1 MPIDELKL
9 AKMPGH
15 PPDVRGDRADGG
27 PIRSGRSPGWLA
39 RRSIRPRLA
48 MKVLRVL
55 RQCVLGLAV
64 LSLAACSSDD
74 ETANDAQL
82 KAQALQIVGQM
93 STRDKIGQKIMMA
106 FRYWCEPPADPNC
119 TDRMTVLP
127 DAAASAL
134 RDHRIG
140 GVVLFANNLV
150 SVDQISRL
158 TAQIAAAA
166 PVGMLIGVDEEGGN
180 VFRLPRGIAT
190 SFPGNMALGAAYLGA
205 ADAALAHDEGRVL
218 ASELAA
224 VGMNV
229 NFAPVVDVNSNP
241 LNPVINVRAYGDD
254 PAMVGLLGRHMARG
268 MAHAGVISAFKHFP
282 GHGDAATDSHYGLP
296 RVDKSRADAY
306 ATDLAPYRASIDL
319 GEAPEM
325 IMTAHIQYPS
335 LDETRVA
342 TRTGE
347 GILVPATMSRKIQH
361 DLLRGEFGY
370 RGVTVSDAL
379 DMDAIA
385 NHFDPDQAVINL
397 FRADVDIALMPV
409 EFRTAGQADR
419 LRAVIDRVVAA
430 LDAGTLSRAELDASV
445 ERITLMKLRHGIAP
459 NASRPQTSAVTVI
472 GSPGHRAAEQ
482 RIAQASIT
490 LLRNR
495 GATLP
500 LNAPQRPIFIMTPW
514 GEQAQ
519 GMRQRF
525 AELGYA
531 SVTGAKLAETPWAEQ
546 QRLIDAADIVILGT
560 LSSAPSPVERNGD
573 PRAADTRTNTASVQ
587 EGAAQPVGDKRPE
600 AVAHGQRSLVFDV
613 EGDAPTVP
621 GVLRAQQ
628 VSAPS
633 EAQRVRYA
641 MEYAKAKGKTVIHVS
656 LRAPYD
662 VPSFDDVADA
672 TVATYSYYGYDNGAW
687 RGPSMPALVDALAGV
702 RSPLGRLPVSVYEVS
717 MDGKLGSLRYARGFG
732 MRY

>member
-1 MPIDELKL
+1 
-9 AKMPGH
+9 
-15 PPDVRGDRADGG
+15 
-27 PIRSGRSPGWLA
+27 
-39 RRSIRPRLA
+39 

-205 ADAALAHDEGRVL
+205 ADAALASDEGRVL

-347 GILVPATMSRKIQH
+347 SILVPATMSRKIQH

-560 LSSAPSPVERNGD
+560 LSSAPLRSSAMAIRAPPTRGRIP
-573 PRAADTRTNTASVQ
+573 PRC
-587 EGAAQPVGDKRPE
+587 KR
-600 AVAHGQRSLVFDV
+600 
-613 EGDAPTVP
+613 
-621 GVLRAQQ
+621 VLRSPSTT
-628 VSAPS
+628 SAP
-633 EAQRVRYA
+633 RP
-641 MEYAKAKGKTVIHVS
+641 
-656 LRAPYD
+656 LRTGNAPW
-662 VPSFDDVADA
+662 S
-672 TVATYSYYGYDNGAW
+672 SMS
-687 RGPSMPALVDALAGV
+687 RGTRRPCSGCCARN
-702 RSPLGRLPVSVYEVS
+702 RSPRQAKRSGSAMRWSTPRRRARPSSTYHCARRMTCLRSTMSLTRRLPPIRTTATTTAPGAVRRCRHWS
-717 MDGKLGSLRYARGFG
+717 MRWPVCARRLAACRCRC
-732 MRY
+732 MR

>member
-1 MPIDELKL
+1 
-9 AKMPGH
+9 
-15 PPDVRGDRADGG
+15 
-27 PIRSGRSPGWLA
+27 
-39 RRSIRPRLA
+39 
-48 MKVLRVL
+48 
-55 RQCVLGLAV
+55 
-64 LSLAACSSDD
+64 
-74 ETANDAQL
+74 
-82 KAQALQIVGQM
+82 
-93 STRDKIGQKIMMA
+93 
-106 FRYWCEPPADPNC
+106 
-119 TDRMTVLP
+119 
-127 DAAASAL
+127 
-134 RDHRIG
+134 
-140 GVVLFANNLV
+140 
-150 SVDQISRL
+150 
-158 TAQIAAAA
+158 
-166 PVGMLIGVDEEGGN
+166 
-180 VFRLPRGIAT
+180 
-190 SFPGNMALGAAYLGA
+190 
-205 ADAALAHDEGRVL
+205 
-218 ASELAA
+218 
-224 VGMNV
+224 
-229 NFAPVVDVNSNP
+229 
-241 LNPVINVRAYGDD
+241 
-254 PAMVGLLGRHMARG
+254 
-268 MAHAGVISAFKHFP
+268 
-282 GHGDAATDSHYGLP
+282 
-296 RVDKSRADAY
+296 
-306 ATDLAPYRASIDL
+306 
-319 GEAPEM
+319 
-325 IMTAHIQYPS
+325 
-335 LDETRVA
+335 
-342 TRTGE
+342 
-347 GILVPATMSRKIQH
+347 MSRKIQH

-587 EGAAQPVGDKRPE
+587 RVLRSPSTTSAPRPLRTGNAPWSSMSRGRADRARGAARATG
-600 AVAHGQRSLVFDV
+600 
-613 EGDAPTVP
+613 
-621 GVLRAQQ
+621 LRAKR
-628 VSAPS
+628 SA
-633 EAQRVRYA
+633 A
-641 MEYAKAKGKTVIHVS
+641 
-656 LRAPYD
+656 
-662 VPSFDDVADA
+662 
-672 TVATYSYYGYDNGAW
+672 
-687 RGPSMPALVDALAGV
+687 GPLCDGV
-702 RSPLGRLPVSVYEVS
+702 RQGEGQDRHPRIT
-717 MDGKLGSLRYARGFG
+717 ARAV
-732 MRY
+732 

>member
-1 MPIDELKL
+1 M
-9 AKMPGH
+9 KM
-15 PPDVRGDRADGG
+15 
-27 PIRSGRSPGWLA
+27 
-39 RRSIRPRLA
+39 
-48 MKVLRVL
+48 LRVL
-55 RQCVLGLAV
+55 RQGVLGLAV
-64 LSLAACSSDD
+64 LALAACSPGD
-74 ETANDAQL
+74 ETAGDTQL
-82 KAQALQIVGQM
+82 KAQAQQIVGQM

-106 FRYWCEPPADPNC
+106 LRYWCEPPANANC

-127 DAAASAL
+127 DAAAGAL

-140 GVVLFANNLV
+140 GVILFANNLV
-150 SVDQISRL
+150 SIDQINRL

-180 VFRLPRGIAT
+180 VFRLPRGSAT
-190 SFPGNMALGAAYLGA
+190 SFPGSMALGAAYLGT
-205 ADAALAHDEGRVL
+205 ADAALAYGQGHVL

-254 PAMVGLLGRHMARG
+254 PDMVGLLGRDMARG

-335 LDETRVA
+335 LDATRIA

-347 GILVPATMSRKIQH
+347 SILVPATMSRKIQH
-361 DLLRGEFGY
+361 DLLRGELGY

-409 EFRTAGQADR
+409 EFRTADQAGR
-419 LRAVIDRVVAA
+419 LGALIDRVVAA

-445 ERITLMKLRHGIAP
+445 ARIVQMKLRYGIVP
-459 NASRPQTSAVTVI
+459 NAPRPRPRPRTSAAVSI
-472 GSPGHRAAEQ
+472 GSPSHRAVEQ

-495 GATLP
+495 SATLP
-500 LNAPQRPIFIMTPW
+500 LNAPQRPVFIMTPW

-519 GMRQRF
+519 GMRRRF
-525 AELGYA
+525 AELGYG
-531 SVTGAKLAETPWAEQ
+531 SVTGAKLAETSWAEQ

-560 LSSAPSPVERNGD
+560 LSSGPSPVERNGD
-573 PRAADTRTNTASVQ
+573 PRAADARTNTAAVQ
-587 EGAAQPVGDKRPE
+587 ARAARPAGDPASRATAAKRPE
-600 AVAHGQRSLVFDV
+600 AIAQGQGSLVFNV
-613 EGDAPTVP
+613 EEDGPVVSGA
-621 GVLRAQQ
+621 LRTQQ
-628 VSAPS
+628 IAAPS
-633 EAQRVRYA
+633 EAQQMRYA

-672 TVATYSYYGYDNGAW
+672 TVATYAYYGYDNGVW

-702 RSPLGRLPVSVYEVS
+702 RSPLGRLPVSVYEVNS
-717 MDGKLGSLRYARGFG
+717 DGTLGSLRYARGFG